1 MRRKRIED
9 TIAAA
14 TAAPKCHLYPIVILA
29 MRQTAPAPVRSES
42 VMRIRLLRR
51 SRAAREAASCPDADT
66 VVTIPRL
73 HLDQAIASR
82 QSRRGAGSTTY
93 DTIFQYTPV
102 FLHLV

>member
-1 MRRKRIED
+1 
-9 TIAAA
+9 
-14 TAAPKCHLYPIVILA
+14 
-29 MRQTAPAPVRSES
+29 
-42 VMRIRLLRR
+42 MRIRLLRR

-82 QSRRGAGSTTY
+82 QSGRGAGSTTY